1 MTLTPTSK
9 ALANIGNG
17 GEGIEREV
25 RFGKFQNNRFT
36 PGVTKR
42 QYDSAINLFT
52 NWETKETK
60 DEVVSRPASEKQ
72 SIRKITNSKNGSEIY
87 QVKEKLETIDVP
99 SQGIRVSKA
108 KEQTSKALK
117 YVFSDLPAN
126 KDYKQKRERTSFT
139 KGNIQVD
146 FTYQPDNRKSQ
157 YQIEI
162 EFDSQREVVKYIK
175 LINDDLF
182 NTKVSGIVFAQYRD
196 LTGSPRFAGPLPQTL
211 TLAAFKKKLLTKS
224 AYSVTEKA
232 DGERFLLFIDN
243 VGGYNFISRK
253 SDIKRLTGVPPRRDF
268 AGTLIDGEFDAEK
281 DIFYSFDILFAKG
294 KDLRRDKLK
303 KRLDELFG
311 LLVQLRNPFVKMK
324 TFFLEYNGKII
335 TIPSNKPTAFKNI
348 YEAAGAIWSKR
359 KNFQYELDGLIF
371 TPVGEPYNTRNTFK
385 WKDENTIDFHYDKNQ
400 LFLAGTRKNGSYG
413 ILPFSGIDGKGTFMS
428 RGKEVK
434 NLIFLEETI
443 PENLR
448 KGMLDRQIPGTPMVG
463 EFKFENNTFML
474 IRKRPDKE
482 LPNGVDASNQSWEA
496 VVNPVT
502 DKMIA
507 SGPGALR
514 DFHSEIKSMLIMK
527 YARGKDVLDIGSGKG
542 EDVGK
547 YTKANAKKVVG
558 FDLVQEEYPHPNSM
572 RFFKV
577 NNPIYRVKNFINK
590 NEKFDVVNINFAIHY
605 FLQNKKLFESLVVN
619 IHENLRSGGV
629 LMATV
634 LDGNTI
640 YNALKGKNKVSTSAV
655 NFTKQYNNSLN
666 FNSPKFK
673 FLGQKVD
680 VLVKG
685 TKYFGNKPITEFLF
699 NFNKFLSIMEQMG
712 FELVEMKSFSDIC
725 NDSAWCSRY
734 MSENEKD
741 YSFKNIFFILKKK

>member
-1 MTLTPTSK
+1 MTLSPTSK
-9 ALANIGNG
+9 ALTNIGNG
-17 GEGIEREV
+17 GQDIEREV
-25 RFGKFQNNRFT
+25 RFGKFQGGRFT

-42 QYDSAINLFT
+42 QFDSAMTLFDGW
-52 NWETKETK
+52 NKKETK
-60 DEVVSRPASEKQ
+60 DEVLSRPASEKQ
-72 SIRKITNSKNGSEIY
+72 SIRRIKNSNGNEIY
-87 QVKEKLETIDVP
+87 QIKEKIETIDVQ
-99 SQGIRVSKA
+99 SQGIRVSKS
-108 KEQTSKALK
+108 KEQTSKALR
-117 YVFSDLPAN
+117 YVFTNLPST
-126 KDYKQKRERTSFT
+126 KDYKQKRERTSFK

-146 FTYQPDNRKSQ
+146 FTFQPDNRKSQ

-162 EFDSQREVVKYIK
+162 EFDSPKEVVKYIK

-182 NTKVSGIVFAQYRD
+182 NTRITGIVFAQYRE
-196 LTGSPRFAGPLPQTL
+196 LTGSARFAGPLPQTL
-211 TLAAFKKKLLTKS
+211 TLAAFKKKVLSKS

-243 VGGYNFISRK
+243 IGGFNFISRK
-253 SDIKRLTGVPPRRDF
+253 SDIKRLVGVPPRPDF
-268 AGTLIDGEFDAEK
+268 AGTLIDGEFDVDK
-281 DIFYSFDILFAKG
+281 DVFYSFDILFANG
-294 KDLRRDKLK
+294 KDVRRDHLK
-303 KRLDELFG
+303 KRLTELFG
-311 LLVQLRNPFVKMK
+311 LLVRLRNPFVKMK
-324 TFFLEYNGKII
+324 TFFLEQSGKII
-335 TIPSNKPTAFKNI
+335 QIPSNKVTNFKNI
-348 YEAAGAIWSKR
+348 YEAAGDIWSRR
-359 KNFQYELDGLIF
+359 KNFPYELDGLIF
-371 TPVGEPYNTRNTFK
+371 TPVNEPYNTRNTFK
-385 WKDENTIDFHYDKNQ
+385 WKDENTIDFYYDKNQ
-400 LFLAGTRKNGSYG
+400 IFLAGTKKNGSYG
-413 ILPFSGIDGKGTFMS
+413 ILPFSGVDGKGTFMS
-428 RGKEVK
+428 KGKEVK
-434 NLIFLEETI
+434 NLIFIDETI

-448 KGMLDRQIPGTPMVG
+448 KGMLEYQIPGPPMVA
-463 EFKFENNTFML
+463 EFKFEQNTFKL

-482 LPNGVDASNQSWEA
+482 MPNGVDASNQSWEA
-496 VVNPVT
+496 IVNPVT
-502 DKMIA
+502 DRMIA

-514 DFHSEIKSMLIMK
+514 DFHSEIKSRLIMK
-527 YARGKDVLDIGSGKG
+527 YAKGKDVLDIGSGKG

-547 YTKANAKKVVG
+547 YVKANAKKVVG

-577 NNPIYRVKNFINK
+577 NNPVYRVKNFINK

-619 IHENLRSGGV
+619 IHENLRSGGI

-634 LDGNTI
+634 LDGKKL
-640 YNALKGKNKVSTSAV
+640 YDALKGKNKVSTNAV

-725 NDSAWCSRY
+725 ADSEWCSRY

-741 YSFKNIFFILKKK
+741 YSFKNIYFILKKK